1 MSSIPIS
8 LHRLTRQHKDPHQGG
23 SHSEDS
29 NATPPDFLV
38 DEIARAEWSRVFSA
52 LPRIGAT
59 AVARRTLLAGYCN
72 AVARAV
78 RAEQTLAAE
87 GQYYETRNERGG
99 LVRRRHPALRD
110 AEQGWNCARHLAR
123 QLGITGGA
131 TVAHGMSGERRSL
144 FK

>member
-8 LHRLTRQHKDPHQGG
+8 LHRLNRQHKDLHPGG
-23 SHSEDS
+23 EQSDGS
-29 NATPPDFLV
+29 NAAPPDFLV
-38 DEIARAEWSRVFSA
+38 DEIARAEWRRVLSA

-59 AVARRTLLAGYCN
+59 AMARRTLLAGYCN
-72 AVARAV
+72 AIARAV

-123 QLGITGGA
+123 QLGITGGG